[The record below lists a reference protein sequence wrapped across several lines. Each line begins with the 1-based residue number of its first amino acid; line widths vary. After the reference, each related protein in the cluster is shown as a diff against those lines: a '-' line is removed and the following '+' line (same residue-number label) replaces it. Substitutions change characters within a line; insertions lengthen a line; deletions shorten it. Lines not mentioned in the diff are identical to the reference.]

1 MIRLLVAVVALAVT
15 GAGCA
20 GGKECNTVGGV
31 SRVFVDV
38 VALGPEV
45 TGSTVC
51 VDGACTDSLGSGQA
65 LAPLAGEEAAA
76 HDVTVAV
83 HGAGGRDLVQGSG
96 RFPSTELR
104 PNGEGCDPVLQQI
117 NLVMDAKGQLTAR

>member
-1 MIRLLVAVVALAVT
+1 VIRPVVAALALAVT

-20 GGKECNTVGGV
+20 GGHDCTTIGGV
-31 SRVFVDV
+31 SQVFVDV
-38 VALGPEV
+38 AALGPTV

-65 LAPLAGEEAAA
+65 LAPLAGGPGR
-76 HDVTVAV
+76 HDVAVTV
-83 HGAGGRDLVQGSG
+83 HGPDGRDLAKSSG
-96 RFPSTELR
+96 TFTTTEQR

-117 NLVMDAKGQLTAR
+117 NLVMDAGGHLSPR